1 MPITKALNF
10 MLTEYS
16 IILLH
21 SNTDFSLDIVLCDF
35 VISFTVIWLF
45 FRNFLKENVIAVKQ
59 LDLRW
64 YGKVLST

>member
-45 FRNFLKENVIAVKQ
+45 FRNFLKETVIAVNPN
-59 LDLRW
+59 
-64 YGKVLST
+64 